1 MYKIDLIEWEKRK
14 EHFQMKTRHQLAQQY
29 DSIINLLIVKIKKK
43 KIRVS
48 PLIEIRHSPL
58 II

>member
-1 MYKIDLIEWEKRK
+1 MGRGWEKRK

-43 KIRVS
+43 NSCFPV
-48 PLIEIRHSPL
+48 IENNLRHDGKMQ
-58 II
+58 

>member
-1 MYKIDLIEWEKRK
+1 MGRGWEKRK
-14 EHFQMKTRHQLAQQY
+14 EHFQMKMRHQLAQQY

-48 PLIEIRHSPL
+48 PLIENNLRHDGKMQ
-58 II
+58 